1 MSVHSFFQQLLRR
14 IQMTISVGRV
24 TGGSDGGTVQKLQV
38 QSPLEIR
45 SDTPRMAE
53 FGFSSGPP
61 VGSDVIVACLGG
73 DRSSAVIIA
82 TNHQSYRRTGLNPG
96 ESVLYNQW
104 GMEVLLTEDGVF
116 IDAKGKDVEVNNAT
130 NVTIN
135 ASESVVVKTPL
146 LKCTG
151 DVIDNCETNTTTLKD
166 LRDAYNQHGHPVE
179 NVQGGDS
186 TINTEPP
193 SIPVANHQEDIH
205 E

>member
-1 MSVHSFFQQLLRR
+1 
-14 IQMTISVGRV
+14 
-24 TGGSDGGTVQKLQV
+24 
-38 QSPLEIR
+38 
-45 SDTPRMAE
+45 
-53 FGFSSGPP
+53 
-61 VGSDVIVACLGG
+61 LGG

-82 TNHQSYRRTGLNPG
+82 TNHQQYRQSGLNPG
-96 ESVLYNQW
+96 ETVIYSQW
-104 GMEVLLTEDGVF
+104 GQLVRLTETGVTV
-116 IDAKGKDVEVNNAT
+116 DAANQPVDITNAT
-130 NVTIN
+130 TATIT
-135 ASESVVVKTPL
+135 ASESVLAKTPL

-151 DVIDNCETNTTTLKD
+151 DIIDNCESNSTSMKD